1 MDEALRYAQAVATGR
16 GAGSAWIQLL
26 KLLSPA
32 SSARLGVAQMR
43 YLGRVFAVFR
53 WAGGVGLVGLVAVFL
68 PPKHP
73 YWLALLIVWVAVYNG
88 PLTLAL
94 NRADNASI
102 LGIVRI
108 AAVIDMISYFALLAI
123 FIGNPPGV
131 LIAIYPAVLIE
142 SISFDGA
149 PGAIYGVFIFIVGFA
164 GLELIQH
171 RFSGIDV
178 ILWACVMV
186 IIATSMTLVS
196 QVMLGA
202 ATLQV
207 PKPSESFPE
216 ATRIG
221 LANGVPRLSARER
234 EVLKLVAEG
243 YSNAMI
249 ASRLHLSENTV
260 KGHVEALLT
269 RLNARNRAEAVAA
282 AGRLDLL

>member
-1 MDEALRYAQAVATGR
+1 
-16 GAGSAWIQLL
+16 
-26 KLLSPA
+26 
-32 SSARLGVAQMR
+32 MR
-43 YLGRVFAVFR
+43 YLGRIFAVFR
-53 WAGGVGLVGLVAVFL
+53 WAGGIGLVALVAVFL

-73 YWLALLIVWVAVYNG
+73 YWLALLVLWVAVYNG

-102 LGIVRI
+102 PGILRI
-108 AAVIDMISYFALLAI
+108 AAIIDMVSYFALLAI

-149 PGAIYGVFIFIVGFA
+149 IGAIYGAFIFIVGFA
-164 GLELIQH
+164 GLELVQQ

-178 ILWACVMV
+178 VLWGCVMV

-196 QVMLGA
+196 QVLLGA
-202 ATLQV
+202 AALQV
-207 PKPSESFPE
+207 PKPSGSVPE
-216 ATRIG
+216 VSRIG
-221 LANGVPRLSARER
+221 VLPSVPRLSAREH
-234 EVLKLVAEG
+234 EVLKLVADG

-249 ASRLHLSENTV
+249 ATRLHLSENTV
-260 KGHVEALLT
+260 KGHVEALLS

-282 AGRLDLL
+282 AGRFDLL